1 LILQGGK
8 RKGSIAIYLE
18 PWHADI
24 FDFLELRKNSGNEEM
39 RCRDLFTALWVPDLF
54 IKRVEADGMWSLF
67 DPDKAR
73 GLSDGYGE
81 GFEALY
87 EQYEATPNLAERVV
101 RAKVLWGAMLTAQV
115 EGGTPYVLY
124 KDAVNRKSNQKHLGT
139 IKSSNLC
146 AGGGVRVFLLFL
158 HFPLVL
164 HFPLFLHACQL
175 CCEPVGRPE
184 ESPLLLSSSKMTTSC
199 RH

>member
-1 LILQGGK
+1 MLSVQGGK

-18 PWHADI
+18 PWHADV
-24 FDFLELRKNSGNEEM
+24 FDFLDLRKNSGKEDL

-54 IKRVEADGMWSLF
+54 IRRVEQDGAWSLF

-73 GLSDGYGE
+73 GLPDCYGE
-81 GFEALY
+81 EFDELY
-87 EQYEATPNLAERVV
+87 EKYEAIPGLASRVV
-101 RAKVLWGAMLTAQV
+101 RAKAVWSAMLTAQV

-146 AGGGVRVFLLFL
+146 AGEAKLLGCVGESRGRRRDRWMTQHQSLIL
-158 HFPLVL
+158 HCLACTSAWPLTCL
-164 HFPLFLHACQL
+164 A
-175 CCEPVGRPE
+175 E
-184 ESPLLLSSSKMTTSC
+184 
-199 RH
+199 